1 MIKIHNQFRGR
12 IDWMAKSPQYI
23 WQKPDWMN
31 FIWRSEEILN
41 LLGKCRLVQGKLLG
55 KVIDLGLTLDAQTH
69 AEVLAEETMKTS
81 AIEGEKL
88 DIRSVRSSVAR
99 QLGLPSAGLP
109 VDRYVDGIVAVILD
123 ATMNH
128 DEPLAAERLFGWHA
142 GLFPTG
148 YSGMHKIRV
157 GSWRGDQPMRVVS
170 GPVSKEK
177 VHFLAPPAERIEGEM
192 SQFLT
197 WWDSSRGNMEG
208 LIRAAVG
215 HFWFVTI
222 HPFEDGNGRIARAL
236 TEMALAQDDSQKHRY
251 YSLSSQIM
259 EERENYYDILE
270 ACQKG
275 SSDITKWLV
284 WFLEC
289 FSRAIDRSE
298 LILSGFIRKANFW
311 RIHAQASLNERQRKV
326 INKLLDS
333 GPDGFEGGLTTRKY
347 ASMAK
352 VSKPTA
358 FREIN
363 RLLELGIIRQNPGKG
378 RSVSYV
384 LIWP

>member
-1 MIKIHNQFRGR
+1 
-12 IDWMAKSPQYI
+12 MAKAPQYI
-23 WQKPDWMN
+23 WQRPNWTN
-31 FIWRSEEILN
+31 FAWRSEEILN
-41 LLGKCRLVQGKLLG
+41 LLGRCRLVQGKLLG
-55 KVIDLGLTLDAQTH
+55 KVIDLGLALDVQAH

-99 QLGLPSAGLP
+99 KLGLPSAGLP
-109 VDRYVDGIVAVILD
+109 VDRHVDGVVAVILD
-123 ATMNH
+123 ATLNH
-128 DEPLAAERLFGWHA
+128 HEPLNPERLYGWHA

-157 GSWRGDQPMRVVS
+157 GAWRGDEPMRVVS
-170 GPVSKEK
+170 GAIGREK
-177 VHFLAPPAERIEGEM
+177 VHFVAPPAERVAEEM
-192 SQFLT
+192 ALFLS
-197 WWDSSRGNMEG
+197 WWNSSRCREEG
-208 LIRAAVG
+208 LIRAAIG
-215 HFWFVTI
+215 HFRFVTI

-236 TEMALAQDDSQKHRY
+236 TDMALAQDDSQKHRY

-259 EERENYYDILE
+259 EERDSYYDILE

-275 SSDITKWLV
+275 ESDITPWLV

-298 LILSGFIRKANFW
+298 AILSGVIKKATFW
-311 RIHAQASLNERQRKV
+311 RMHAQASLNERQRKV
-326 INKLLDS
+326 INKLLDA

-347 ASMAK
+347 AAMAK

-358 FREIN
+358 LRELT
-363 RLLELGIIRQNPGKG
+363 RLLELGFIGQNPGKG
-378 RSVSYV
+378 RSVSYD
-384 LIWP
+384 LIWPS